1 MATFRSGLWRLFFI
15 LLATLISCGRAEAQ
29 VGSPVRQVR
38 WPLLDIVMV
47 PDSTGLWFMA
57 APTPSTTL
65 WESGSHLVRF
75 DIDPVLALQWVTVAR
90 RLVLDSPPKSAHFTP
105 PLPAKDGP
113 AMAVLGTNPEKPSK
127 QTQFVFIV
135 SDSASDTR
143 WKSFASSLQ
152 VDEFLNALEATA
164 RDSREGSF
172 AGLWNTPADQEP
184 DTPVSVVSQPM
195 PEYPG
200 KLASGRRIGRVWMAF
215 VVTPEGRAEPGSFLT
230 LLSDDSL
237 FTESATRA
245 LLRGRYRAAVKNGQA
260 VPQRV
265 YQTIL
270 FRQR

>member
-1 MATFRSGLWRLFFI
+1 MNPLVSHVAKCFLAVLMASGP
-15 LLATLISCGRAEAQ
+15 AEAQ

-65 WESGSHLVRF
+65 WESGSNLVRF
-75 DIDPVLALQWVTVAR
+75 DIDPVRALQWVTVAR
-90 RLVLDSPPKSAHFTP
+90 ALALVSPPKPGHFTP
-105 PLPAKDGP
+105 PLPAKEGP
-113 AMAVLGTNPEKPSK
+113 ALAVLGTNPKKPSK
-127 QTQFVFIV
+127 ENQFVFMV
-135 SDSASDTR
+135 SDSASDVR
-143 WKSFASSLQ
+143 WKSFASSSQ
-152 VDEFLNALEATA
+152 VEDFLNALEATA

-172 AGLWNTPADQEP
+172 AGLWTTPADQEP

-200 KLASGRRIGRVWMAF
+200 KLASGGRIGRVWMAF
-215 VVTPEGRAEPGSFLT
+215 VVTPEGRAEPGSFFT

-237 FTESATRA
+237 FTEAATRA
-245 LLRGRYRAAVKNGQA
+245 LLRGRYRPAVTNGRA

-265 YQTIL
+265 FQPIH